1 MESESTGRISVT
13 GWLPEREAPGARH
26 GVIPMTHSRHDSFR
40 PVNPFGREVAAELLA
55 LPQAA

>member
-1 MESESTGRISVT
+1 
-13 GWLPEREAPGARH
+13 
-26 GVIPMTHSRHDSFR
+26 MTHSRHDSFR